1 MLYIGLMSG
10 TSADAIDAALVRLPP
25 AGERG
30 IELVAV
36 HKHPLPPEIRRRIQA
51 LTRPGAAA
59 DELEEAGAL
68 DTLLG
73 ELFAEAALALL
84 AKAKRRPEEVRA
96 IGSHGQTL
104 RHRPD
109 GSAPFTLQIG
119 NPAMIAE
126 RTGITTVADFRR
138 RDLAAGGQGAPLV
151 PAFHRHV
158 FHVPGRARAIL
169 NIGGIANLTYLP
181 AEPQGEVRGFDTG
194 PGNTLLD
201 QWIQRHRGEDYDRDG
216 QWAAGGRVVPA
227 LLEALLADPYF
238 ARPPPKSTG
247 REYFHLGWL
256 ERHLAAAASP
266 APAPQ
271 DVQATLLRLTARSA
285 ARALREFLPP
295 VEELYVCG
303 GGAHN
308 SALLAALAE
317 ELAGIPVRTT
327 EALGL
332 APDWVEAAAFAWLAH
347 QTLAGRPGN
356 LPSVTGARREVVLGG
371 IYKA

>member
-1 MLYIGLMSG
+1 MLYLGLMSG
-10 TSADAIDAALVRLPP
+10 TSADAIDAALIRLAP
-25 AGERG
+25 ADERG

-51 LTRPGAAA
+51 LTRPGAASDA
-59 DELEEAGAL
+59 LEEAGAL

-109 GSAPFTLQIG
+109 GSAPFTLQIA
-119 NPAMIAE
+119 NPAVIAE

-181 AEPQGEVRGFDTG
+181 AEPQDAVRGFDTG

-201 QWIQRHRGEDYDRDG
+201 QWIQRHRGEDYDRNG

-256 ERHLAAAASP
+256 ERHLGAIASF
-266 APAPQ
+266 APAAQ
-271 DVQATLLRLTARSA
+271 DVQATLLQLTARSA

-308 SALLAALAE
+308 SALIAALAE
-317 ELAGIPVRTT
+317 ELAGIPVQTT
-327 EALGL
+327 DALGL

-347 QTLAGRPGN
+347 QTLEGRPGN

>member
-10 TSADAIDAALVRLPP
+10 TSVDAIDAALVRIPP
-25 AGERG
+25 GENG
-30 IELVAV
+30 IELLAV
-36 HKHPLPPEIRRRIQA
+36 HSHPFPPDIRRRILA
-51 LTRPGAAA
+51 LTLPGAA
-59 DELEEAGAL
+59 DELEETGVL
-68 DTLLG
+68 DTILG
-73 ELFAEAALALL
+73 GLFAEAVFALL
-84 AKAKRRPEEVRA
+84 AKTKRRPAEVRA

-109 GSAPFTLQIG
+109 GTAPFTLQIG
-119 NPAMIAE
+119 NPAVIAE

-138 RDLAAGGQGAPLV
+138 RDLAAGGQGAPLT
-151 PAFHRHV
+151 PAFHAYAFRSS
-158 FHVPGRARAIL
+158 RQARAIL

-181 AEPQGEVRGFDTG
+181 AQPHEAVRGLDTG

-201 QWIQRHRGEDYDRDG
+201 QWIQRHRGKDYDRDG
-216 QWAAGGRVVPA
+216 QWAAGGRVMPT
-227 LLEALLADPYF
+227 LLEELLADPYF

-256 ERHLAAAASP
+256 GRHLAAI
-266 APAPQ
+266 APLAPEPQ
-271 DVQATLLRLTARSA
+271 DVQATLLRLTARSVGQ
-285 ARALREFLPP
+285 ALHTFLPP
-295 VEELYVCG
+295 IDELYVCG

-308 SALLAALAE
+308 RALLAALAE

-327 EALGL
+327 EVLGL

-347 QTLAGRPGN
+347 RALEGQPGN
-356 LPSVTGARREVVLGG
+356 LPSVTGAKREVILGG